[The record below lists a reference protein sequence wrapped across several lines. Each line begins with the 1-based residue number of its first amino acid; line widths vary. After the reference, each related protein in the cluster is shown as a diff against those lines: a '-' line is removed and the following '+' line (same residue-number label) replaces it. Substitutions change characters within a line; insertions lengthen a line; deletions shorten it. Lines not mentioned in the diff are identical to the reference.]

1 MLNILIII
9 LIPFQYGHM
18 LLSYKCQ
25 IQLQHVPPPAN
36 WFIVIILPI
45 PFYFG
50 HTLLSHERYIQLQ
63 VLPPA
68 LFENNKNS

>member
-1 MLNILIII
+1 MATC
-9 LIPFQYGHM
+9 
-18 LLSYKCQ
+18 SYHINVKFSYNMCRP
-25 IQLQHVPPPAN
+25 LPN

-63 VLPPA
+63 LLPPA